1 MSRWSVLLAVG
12 TLAGSLFI
20 LLGLPALLRLA
31 L

>member
-1 MSRWSVLLAVG
+1 MSRWSVLLAVC

-20 LLGLPALLRLA
+20 LLGLPTLLRLA

>member
-1 MSRWSVLLAVG
+1 MSRWSVLLAVC

-20 LLGLPALLRLA
+20 LGLPTLLRLA